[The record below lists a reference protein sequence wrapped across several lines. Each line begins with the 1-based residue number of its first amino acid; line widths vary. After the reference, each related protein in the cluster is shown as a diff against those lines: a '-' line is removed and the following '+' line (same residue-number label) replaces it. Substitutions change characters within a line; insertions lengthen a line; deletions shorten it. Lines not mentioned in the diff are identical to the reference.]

1 MYDIIIIG
9 AGPAGYVSAIRAA
22 QVGLKT
28 LVIEKNN
35 VGGMCLNWGCIK
47 TKALIESAKLYDKIK
62 TAENFGIE
70 GIELKKLSFNWEKAV
85 KRADAFVRRLT
96 SGIQYLFKKNNID
109 IIIGT
114 AIITSKNTVTVDNR
128 SIEGKNI
135 IIATGSY
142 PEKLLNN
149 IEYTDIENLWKFKD
163 LPKNIAVYGKGGT
176 AIEIAQFL
184 SMIDRNVSLIFPD
197 DNVLPDIDDFLKNWI
212 LKKLKTDKINIVY
225 SDEIKNQGKGIIE
238 AGGQKIEAEL
248 LINASWRKAIKP
260 KTEIEIET
268 TENGYIKTNDAFQ
281 TNEPSIY
288 AIGDVN
294 GKSYLAHIAST
305 QGIWVI
311 NQLKGIN
318 TDINLNLYPYN
329 IYTSPEI
336 AQIGMTEKQ
345 IKEAGIDYKISDF
358 PLSANGK
365 ALTEDSYEGQIR
377 LLSDKQYGEVLGVQ
391 IISNNATDMIAEAAA
406 YMQLEGTIYD
416 VAQTI
421 HAHPTISE
429 IFVEAGFDAIDKA
442 IHK

>member
-70 GIELKKLSFNWEKAV
+70 GIELKKISFNWEKAV
-85 KRADAFVRRLT
+85 KRADAIVRRLT

-149 IEYTDIENLWKFKD
+149 IDYTDIENLWKLKD

-184 SMIDRNVSLIFPD
+184 RMIDRNVSLIFPD

-225 SDEIKNQGKGIIE
+225 SDKIKNQGKGIIE

-260 KTEIEIET
+260 KTEIDIET

-311 NQLKGIN
+311 NKLKGIN